1 MNFGAL
7 VDTAVEAVVAAA
19 AAAAAVATLT
29 TAVGRDVSMILRTR
43 DLRTQAKTC
52 AIPMECITDLAVV
65 IALKMRRSVGR
76 VLVVLV
82 RLPARGNLLLHEL
95 RHEVAAQLHRAVEGV
110 VEAPV
115 IRRPREEAE
124 VLATPPHRDV
134 VGVLATPPHRD
145 VVGVLATPL
154 RQGGVEVL
162 AIRYHLGEVADHLRH
177 GIVIETKHRKGNKFV
192 FSDGTAR
199 REENRFHHTE
209 EALQA
214 VCAVVRA
221 ALGAFE
227 AR

>member
-134 VGVLATPPHRD
+134 VGVLATP
-145 VVGVLATPL
+145 L

-177 GIVIETKHRKGNKFV
+177 GIVIETKRRKGNKFV